1 MHRQRNQR
9 RLFTRRHRL
18 GGYTLIEVVITMLLS
33 TMLAAGVGVLMVT
46 GTRTWHKTY
55 NSAYK
60 NNRQAAQAVLIT
72 FSNIARKTNRAD
84 YVLYAR
90 LRGLYI
96 PVLSAD
102 DDTDI
107 VVGDAVE
114 FRYWDEPLDQAD
126 SANLMDRDKKSTAYA
141 FFYIDNGVL
150 KVDYGSV
157 PPGAVPLGGG
167 PRNTVNVTTRIL
179 AENVTADPDNGPFSH
194 TTVGNVGQGCVRIN
208 IAIADPDDEDNAVT
222 VKTATLTRNIWPR

>member
-1 MHRQRNQR
+1 MHRQHSPWRVSTRRR
-9 RLFTRRHRL
+9 RLK
-18 GGYTLIEVVITMLLS
+18 GYTLVEVVVAMLLS

-46 GTRTWHKTY
+46 GTRTWHRTY
-55 NSAYK
+55 NWAYK
-60 NNRQAAQAVLIT
+60 DNRQAAQTVLIT
-72 FSNIARKTNRAD
+72 FSNIARKTNRSD
-84 YVLYAR
+84 YVLYTE

-96 PVLSAD
+96 PVLAAD

-114 FRYWDEPLDQAD
+114 FRYWDQPFDTAD

-141 FFYIDNGVL
+141 FFYIDSGAL

-167 PRNTVNVTTRIL
+167 ARNTTNISTRIL
-179 AENVTADPDNGPFSH
+179 AENVTADPDSGPFSH

-208 IAIADPDDEDNAVT
+208 IAIADPDDEDNTVT